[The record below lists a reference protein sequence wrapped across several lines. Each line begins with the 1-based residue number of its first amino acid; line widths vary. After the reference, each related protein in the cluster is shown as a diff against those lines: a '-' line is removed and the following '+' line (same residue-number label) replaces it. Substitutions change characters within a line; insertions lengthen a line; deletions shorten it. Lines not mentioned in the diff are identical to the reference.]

1 MVMKPTHCNHI
12 KLNINQMEEKLPID
26 IDSLRSKRLIDL
38 TTDELISIVRCTISG
53 LESTSEDSKRP
64 KHLLHGLKE
73 MAAWLHVSVPTISR
87 MVRRGDLRPPAVV
100 KIQRTVLFDTE
111 EAMMQLQEIDSK
123 WLKKRG

>member
-1 MVMKPTHCNHI
+1 MA
-12 KLNINQMEEKLPID
+12 EEELIG
-26 IDSLRSKRLIDL
+26 IDSLRCKRLIDL
-38 TTDELISIVRCTISG
+38 TTDELISIVRNAING
-53 LESTSEDSKRP
+53 LESTSEEPKRP

>member
-1 MVMKPTHCNHI
+1 
-12 KLNINQMEEKLPID
+12 MEEKLPID

-111 EAMMQLQEIDSK
+111 EAIKQLQEIDSK